1 MVITTILHK
10 LFFFAPGT
18 ACSQEH
24 LEMFFVGVGGGGEG
38 VNRVYFGGLKN
49 TVIAFM
55 SCETQGERIQELQSQ
70 PVNKRPS
77 ELI

>member
-1 MVITTILHK
+1 
-10 LFFFAPGT
+10 
-18 ACSQEH
+18 
-24 LEMFFVGVGGGGEG
+24 MFPRAFGNVFLWGWGRGEG

-55 SCETQGERIQELQSQ
+55 SCETQGERIQELQSL

>member
-1 MVITTILHK
+1 M
-10 LFFFAPGT
+10 
-18 ACSQEH
+18 
-24 LEMFFVGVGGGGEG
+24 
-38 VNRVYFGGLKN
+38 YFGGLKN

-55 SCETQGERIQELQSQ
+55 SCETQGERIQELQSL